1 MRQFALPTPARRTA
15 GALTAAALTVS
26 GVAAITAAASSA
38 SAALPATATLAA
50 VSHPASAV
58 NELTMQRAEQ
68 AISRSHQRAAVQAVT
83 ESRLQ
88 RQAQAAAQ
96 SADAI
101 DVHKKQQA
109 KAAKAAKDAAA
120 KKAAAKRAAAKKAA
134 AQQKAAAA
142 LAAAR
147 KDPQSVARS
156 LLSEYGFGA
165 DQFGCLVQLWT
176 GESDWNYRAANPS
189 SGAYGI
195 PQSLPGS
202 KMASAGAD
210 WQTNPATQIRWG
222 LGYIKASYGT
232 PCGAL
237 SAWQSRYPHWY

>member
-120 KKAAAKRAAAKKAA
+120 KKAAAKRAAA
-134 AQQKAAAA
+134 A

>member
-109 KAAKAAKDAAA
+109 KAAKAAKAAAA
-120 KKAAAKRAAAKKAA
+120 KKAAAKR
-134 AQQKAAAA
+134 AAAA